1 MAKIAPKTLAF
12 RPAGHFEV
20 TLGSASEAFRLRCQA
35 QNLSP
40 ATIGWYRQL
49 LKLFAAF
56 LESQGVSAARG
67 VTPTLLRQY
76 LEHMRERGNGSVTV
90 ERAYGGLRCFFGF
103 LSRERMI
110 PQNPIQLVEKPRVE
124 RKLIKPLS
132 LEQVRLL
139 LAQCNQ
145 KRYDEH
151 RLWTIMVLIFDT
163 GLRISEVIGL
173 RKDAIDF
180 NTGVL
185 RVMGKGGKE
194 RDVPFG
200 INSKRALWGY
210 LARRGDIPG
219 QDLFFVSRFGGRCC
233 RYLLRKEFHR
243 LGEQAGIQGVRVS
256 PHTMR
261 HTFATQYIL
270 NGGDAFSLQ
279 QILGHSTL
287 DMVKIYVGLANRDVA
302 KLHRQFS
309 PMDRMGIVPGGKRR
323 VIVR

>member
-1 MAKIAPKTLAF
+1 MRKTLAF
-12 RPAGHFEV
+12 RPAAQFEV

-35 QNLSP
+35 QNLS
-40 ATIGWYRQL
+40 AGTLAWYKQI
-49 LKLFAAF
+49 LKMFERF
-56 LESQGVSAARG
+56 LETQDVTTARA
-67 VTPTLLRQY
+67 VTPTLLRQH
-76 LEHMRERGNGSVTV
+76 LEDMRARDNSTVTIA
-90 ERAYGGLRCFFGF
+90 RTYGGLSCFFGF
-103 LSRERMI
+103 LAREGMI
-110 PQNPIQLVEKPRVE
+110 PQNPCLLVEKPRME

-132 LEQVRLL
+132 IEQVRLL
-139 LAQCNQ
+139 LAQCRQ

-163 GLRISEVIGL
+163 GLRISEVISI

-180 NTGVL
+180 NTGIV

-200 INSKRALWGY
+200 INSKRALWSY
-210 LARRGDIPG
+210 MARRGDIPG

-243 LGEQAGIQGVRVS
+243 LGAQAGIQGVRVS

-302 KLHRQFS
+302 ELHRRFS
-309 PMDRMGIVPGGKRR
+309 PMDRMGVVPGGKKR
-323 VIVR
+323 VVVR

>member
-1 MAKIAPKTLAF
+1 MRKTLAF
-12 RPAGHFEV
+12 RPAAQFEV

-35 QNLSP
+35 QNLS
-40 ATIGWYRQL
+40 AGTLGWYKQL
-49 LKLFAAF
+49 LKMFGAF
-56 LESQGVSAARG
+56 LEEHGISTVRE
-67 VTPTLLRQY
+67 VTPTHLRQY
-76 LEHMRERGNGSVTV
+76 LEAMRGRGNSTVTV

-132 LEQVRLL
+132 MEQVRLL
-139 LAQCNQ
+139 LAQCRQ

-180 NTGVL
+180 NTGIL

-210 LARRGDIPG
+210 MARRGDIPG

-233 RYLLRKEFHR
+233 RHLLRKEFHR
-243 LGEQAGIQGVRVS
+243 LGTQAGIQGVRVS

-279 QILGHSTL
+279 QMLGHSTL

-309 PMDRMGIVPGGKRR
+309 PMDRMGLVPGGKRS

>member
-1 MAKIAPKTLAF
+1 MRKTLSF
-12 RPAGHFEV
+12 RPAAQFEV

-35 QNLSP
+35 QNLSTG
-40 ATIGWYRQL
+40 TIAWYKQI
-49 LKLFAAF
+49 LKMFERYLGT
-56 LESQGVSAARG
+56 QGVTTPRA
-67 VTPTLLRQY
+67 VTPTLIREH
-76 LEHMRERGNGSVTV
+76 LEDMRERGNSSVTIA
-90 ERAYGGLRCFFGF
+90 RTYGGLRCFFGF
-103 LSRERMI
+103 LARERMI
-110 PQNPIQLVEKPRVE
+110 PQNPFQLVEKPRME

-132 LEQVRLL
+132 LDQVRLL
-139 LAQCNQ
+139 LAQCRQ

-180 NTGVL
+180 QSGVMN
-185 RVMGKGGKE
+185 VMGKGGKE
-194 RDVPFG
+194 RQVPFG
-200 INSKRALWGY
+200 LNSKRALWSY
-210 LARRGDIPG
+210 MARRGDIPG

-243 LGEQAGIQGVRVS
+243 LGAQAGIQGVRVS

-261 HTFATQYIL
+261 HTFATQYIM

-287 DMVKIYVGLANRDVA
+287 DMVKVYVGLANRDVA
-302 KLHRQFS
+302 ELHRKFS
-309 PMDRMGIVPGGKRR
+309 PMDRMGIVPGGRR
-323 VIVR
+323 KVLVR

>member
-1 MAKIAPKTLAF
+1 MSKIARKPLAF
-12 RPAGHFEV
+12 RPAGQFEV

-35 QNLSP
+35 QQLSP
-40 ATIGWYRQL
+40 ATIGWYKQV
-49 LKLFAAF
+49 LKKFGEFLDEHGIAA
-56 LESQGVSAARG
+56 VRD
-67 VTPTLLRQY
+67 VTPTLLRLY
-76 LEHMRERGNGSVTV
+76 LERLRERGCGSITI
-90 ERAYGGLRCFFGF
+90 ERTYGGLRCFFGF

-132 LEQVRLL
+132 LEQTRLL

-180 NTGVL
+180 NTGLL

-200 INSKRALWGY
+200 INTKRALWSY
-210 LARRGDIPG
+210 AARRGDIPG

-261 HTFATQYIL
+261 HTFATQYIM

-302 KLHRQFS
+302 ELHRKFS
-309 PMDRMGIVPGGKRR
+309 PMDRLGTVPGGKQR
-323 VIVR
+323 VVVR

>member
-1 MAKIAPKTLAF
+1 MRKTLAF
-12 RPAGHFEV
+12 RPAAQFEV

-35 QNLSP
+35 QNLSVG
-40 ATIGWYRQL
+40 TLGWYKQL
-49 LKLFAAF
+49 LKMFGAF
-56 LESQGVSAARG
+56 LEEHGISTVRE

-76 LEHMRERGNGSVTV
+76 LEAMRGRGNSTVTV

-103 LSRERMI
+103 LARERMI

-132 LEQVRLL
+132 MDQVRLL
-139 LAQCNQ
+139 LAQCRQ

-163 GLRISEVIGL
+163 GLRISEVISI

-210 LARRGDIPG
+210 MARRGEIPG

-243 LGEQAGIQGVRVS
+243 LGAQAGIQGVRVS

-309 PMDRMGIVPGGKRR
+309 PMDRMGIVPGGQRC
-323 VIVR
+323 VVVR

>member
-1 MAKIAPKTLAF
+1 MRKTLAF
-12 RPAGHFEV
+12 RPAAQFEV

-35 QNLSP
+35 QQLSP
-40 ATIGWYRQL
+40 ATLGWYKQL
-49 LKLFAAF
+49 LKLFSRF
-56 LESQGVSAARG
+56 LEERGVTAARD

-76 LEHMRERGNGSVTV
+76 LEHRRACGNGSITI
-90 ERAYGGLRCFFGF
+90 ERTYGGLRCFFSF
-103 LSRERMI
+103 LSRERLI

-132 LEQVRLL
+132 LDQVRLL
-139 LAQCNQ
+139 LAQCNP

-151 RLWTIMVLIFDT
+151 RLWTIMVLILDT
-163 GLRISEVIGL
+163 GLRISEVINL

-180 NTGVL
+180 TTGIL

-200 INSKRALWGY
+200 INTKRALWSY
-210 LARRGDIPG
+210 AARRGDVPG

-243 LGEQAGIQGVRVS
+243 LGDQAGIQGVRVS

-261 HTFATQYIL
+261 HTFATQYIM

-287 DMVKIYVGLANRDVA
+287 DMVKIYVALANRDVA
-302 KLHRQFS
+302 EMHRKFS
-309 PMDRMGIVPGGKRR
+309 PMDRLGLIPGGKRA
-323 VIVR
+323 VVVR

>member
-1 MAKIAPKTLAF
+1 MRKTLAF
-12 RPAGHFEV
+12 RPTAAFQV

-35 QNLSP
+35 QNLSQG
-40 ATIGWYRQL
+40 TLGWYRQL
-49 LKLFAAF
+49 LKMFGRF
-56 LESQGVSAARG
+56 LEDQGIAVVRE
-67 VTPTLLRQY
+67 VTPTLIRQY
-76 LEHMRERGNGSVTV
+76 LERMRARGNSSVTI
-90 ERAYGGLRCFFGF
+90 ERAYGGIRCFLGF

-132 LEQVRLL
+132 MDQVQLL
-139 LAQCNQ
+139 LRQPNQ

-180 NTGVL
+180 QAGVL
-185 RVMGKGGKE
+185 SVMGKGGKE
-194 RDVPFG
+194 RQVPFG
-200 INSKRALWGY
+200 SNAKRALWSY
-210 LARRGDIPG
+210 MARRGDIPG

-243 LGEQAGIQGVRVS
+243 MGLQAGIQGVRVS

-261 HTFATQYIL
+261 HTFATQYIV

-287 DMVKIYVGLANRDVA
+287 DMVKIYVGLANRDVTEM
-302 KLHRQFS
+302 HRKFS
-309 PMDRMGIVPGGKRR
+309 PMDRMGIVPGVKRR
-323 VIVR
+323 VVVR

>member
-1 MAKIAPKTLAF
+1 MRKSPKTVSF
-12 RPAGHFEV
+12 RPAGHFQV

-35 QNLSP
+35 QQLSP
-40 ATIGWYRQL
+40 ATIAWYKQV
-49 LKLFAAF
+49 LKLFGNF
-56 LESQGVSAARG
+56 LEEQAITEVRK

-103 LSRERMI
+103 LFRESMI

-124 RKLIKPLS
+124 RKLLKPMS
-132 LEQVRLL
+132 LDQVRLL
-139 LAQCNQ
+139 LTQCNQ

-180 NTGVL
+180 NTGIL

-200 INSKRALWGY
+200 VNSKRALWSY
-210 LARRGDIPG
+210 QARRGDIPG

-243 LGEQAGIQGVRVS
+243 LGDQAGIQGVRIS

-261 HTFATQYIL
+261 HYSACRI
-270 NGGDAFSLQ
+270 
-279 QILGHSTL
+279 IP
-287 DMVKIYVGLANRDVA
+287 R
-302 KLHRQFS
+302 
-309 PMDRMGIVPGGKRR
+309 
-323 VIVR
+323 

>member
-1 MAKIAPKTLAF
+1 MRKTLAF
-12 RPAGHFEV
+12 RPAAQFEV

-35 QNLSP
+35 QQLSP
-40 ATIGWYRQL
+40 GTLAWYKQI
-49 LKLFAAF
+49 LKMFARY
-56 LESQGVSAARG
+56 LETQGVTTARA
-67 VTPTLLRQY
+67 VTPTLIREH
-76 LEHMRERGNGSVTV
+76 LEDMRERGNGTVTV
-90 ERAYGGLRCFFGF
+90 ARTYGGLRCFFGF
-103 LSRERMI
+103 LARERMI
-110 PQNPIQLVEKPRVE
+110 PQNPFQLVEKPRME

-132 LEQVRLL
+132 LDQVRLL
-139 LAQCNQ
+139 LVQCNQ

-180 NTGVL
+180 QSGVM

-194 RDVPFG
+194 RQVPFG
-200 INSKRALWGY
+200 LNSKRALWNY
-210 LARRGDIPG
+210 AARRGDVPG

-243 LGEQAGIQGVRVS
+243 LGAQAGIQGVRVS

-261 HTFATQYIL
+261 HTFATQYIM

-287 DMVKIYVGLANRDVA
+287 DMVKVYVGLANRDVA
-302 KLHRQFS
+302 LLHQKFS
-309 PMDRMGIVPGGKRR
+309 PMDRMGLVPGGKRR